1 MKYQDAE
8 RILRKY
14 FPRRITDSTFFA
26 DFYDIY
32 EIACWLKSAF
42 EDIESID
49 SAEKMEI
56 FMIDLDIQLYD
67 HLKHH
72 MKTFRPRI
80 KRMLRHLESESDA

>member
-1 MKYQDAE
+1 MNCRE
-8 RILRKY
+8 FECILRKY
-14 FPRRITDSTFFA
+14 FPNRITDSTFFA

-42 EDIESID
+42 EDIKAID
-49 SAEKMEI
+49 SVEKMEI

-72 MKTFRPRI
+72 MKTFKPRV
-80 KRMLRHLESESDA
+80 KRAIRHLENEN